1 LASEL
6 VIGANWFKKQK
17 SNIKNKKEM
26 FTSDIIFSLVPI
38 FCGCILPIVI
48 IWLLVRE
55 KMNETNA
62 RTQIVTAAIEKNP
75 DMDIEELMKKMS
87 PKQKLLKEKLLSKLL
102 WGCITSVIGL
112 GLIILAIYLKSSGT
126 GIEDDFLTAI
136 SFGLILLAIGAA
148 FIINYGVGKKMLA
161 KELEAE
167 QNNLTKQE

>member
-1 LASEL
+1 
-6 VIGANWFKKQK
+6 
-17 SNIKNKKEM
+17 M

-48 IWLLVRE
+48 IWLTVRE

-62 RTQIVTAAIEKNP
+62 RTQIVMAAIEKNP
-75 DMDIEELMKKMS
+75 DMDVEELIKKMS

-102 WGCITSVIGL
+102 WGYIASLLGIGL
-112 GLIILAIYLKSSGT
+112 TILAIYLKSSGT
-126 GIEDDFLTAI
+126 GIESDFLTAI

-161 KELEAE
+161 KEIEAE
-167 QNNLTKQE
+167 QNKQTTTQQ

>member
-1 LASEL
+1 MDSNL
-6 VIGANWFKKQK
+6 VWLNFVDTIPVIA
-17 SNIKNKKEM
+17 
-26 FTSDIIFSLVPI
+26 
-38 FCGCILPIVI
+38 CGCVLPIVF
-48 IWLLVRE
+48 IWLETRR
-55 KMNETNA
+55 KINES
-62 RTQIVTAAIEKNP
+62 RDRMQIVTTAIEKHP
-75 DMDIEELMKKMS
+75 DMDVEELLKKMS

-102 WGCITSVIGL
+102 WGFITSLLGI

>member
-1 LASEL
+1 
-6 VIGANWFKKQK
+6 
-17 SNIKNKKEM
+17 M
-26 FTSDIIFSLVPI
+26 TSDIIFSLVPI

-48 IWLLVRE
+48 IWLGVRE

-102 WGCITSVIGL
+102 WGCITSAIGL
-112 GLIILAIYLKSSGT
+112 GLIGLSIYLFGSGSDKD
-126 GIEDDFLTAI
+126 EALTSI
-136 SFGLILLAIGAA
+136 CFGVILLGIGGA
-148 FIINYGVGKKMLA
+148 FLINYGVGNKMLA
-161 KELEAE
+161 KEIEAE

>member
-1 LASEL
+1 
-6 VIGANWFKKQK
+6 
-17 SNIKNKKEM
+17 M
-26 FTSDIIFSLVPI
+26 FTIDIIFSLVPI

-48 IWLLVRE
+48 IWLTVRE

-75 DMDIEELMKKMS
+75 NMDIEELMKKMS
-87 PKQKLLKEKLLSKLL
+87 PKQKLLKEKLLTKLL

-112 GLIILAIYLKSSGT
+112 GLIGLGIYLFGSG
-126 GIEDDFLTAI
+126 GDQDDALTSI
-136 SFGLILLAIGAA
+136 CFGVILLAVGGA

-161 KELEAE
+161 KEIEAE